1 MFNISPV
8 SAMVQDNFLL
18 VADSRKKAVYQI
30 DLLAGSAWK
39 IPLPR
44 LNNPI
49 AVVFDPVESKI
60 YWTDV
65 QDKVIKRSNLDG
77 TQEQVIQSLHRGKYL
92 TEIRLYQLFYG
103 YNTQECTDILH
114 RFGLSTFGHNVSLYI
129 RYSYI

>member
-1 MFNISPV
+1 
-8 SAMVQDNFLL
+8 MVHDNFLL
-18 VADSRKKAVYQI
+18 VTDSGKKGVFQI

-65 QDKVIKRSNLDG
+65 QDKVIKTSNLDG
-77 TQEQVIQSLHRGKYL
+77 TQEQIVKTLHRRKYF
-92 TEIRLYQLFYG
+92 TEFISS
-103 YNTQECTDILH
+103 I
-114 RFGLSTFGHNVSLYI
+114 
-129 RYSYI
+129 

>member
-1 MFNISPV
+1 
-8 SAMVQDNFLL
+8 MVHDNFLL
-18 VADSRKKAVYQI
+18 VTDSSKKAVFQI

-44 LNNPI
+44 LTNPI

-77 TQEQVIQSLHRGKYL
+77 TQEQVIQLLHRRKYL
-92 TEIRLYQLFYG
+92 TEIRLYKLFYG

-114 RFGLSTFGHNVSLYI
+114 HFGLSTFGHTCSLYI